1 MFMDST
7 YWNNVPAGFSPDRF
21 FHNFNVPLNLTLF
34 PGVTAEDAVNFLN
47 GTFHDATLTVD
58 TTNKRYAVEFYQGD
72 TKLGETMYSTP
83 NPPNYEQMKQTS
95 ELFGEIRLRHFKV
108 TAGSETAGADANL
121 SIESIDYLGE

>member
-7 YWNNVPAGFSPDRF
+7 YWNNVPAEFTPDRF
-21 FHNFNVPLNLTLF
+21 FHDFNVPLNLALF
-34 PGVTAEDAVNFLN
+34 PGVQAEEAVSFLN
-47 GTFHDATLTVD
+47 QTMHDATLTVD
-58 TTNKRYAVEFYQGD
+58 AANSRYAVDFYQGD

-108 TAGSETAGADANL
+108 TADSSAAGADANL